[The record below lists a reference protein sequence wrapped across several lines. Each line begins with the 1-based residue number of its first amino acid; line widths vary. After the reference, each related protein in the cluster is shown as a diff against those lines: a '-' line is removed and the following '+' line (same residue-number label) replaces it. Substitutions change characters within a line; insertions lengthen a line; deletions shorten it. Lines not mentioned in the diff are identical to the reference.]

1 MDDEIATG
9 LAPLAPRNDTS
20 CILEQALT
28 DRAGV
33 WKPGAFAGVPRLGP
47 YLPATS
53 PPMPAPPI
61 LDAADLARTLDRMAW
76 HLLEW
81 LAPDEQA
88 AGQRI
93 GLIGLQSR
101 GVPLARRLAER
112 MGRFGGLAV
121 PVGMLDA
128 TLYRDDR
135 VRSALRRTDVPF
147 DVDGCH
153 LVLVD
158 DVLYTGRSA
167 RAALD
172 ALTDLGRPASVRLA
186 VLVDRG
192 LRELPITADLVGA
205 HVPTRAGQRIRVR
218 LAEHDGGDDGVWLDG

>member
-1 MDDEIATG
+1 MPGVNALHTRVV
-9 LAPLAPRNDTS
+9 APETRPAY
-20 CILEQALT
+20 
-28 DRAGV
+28 
-33 WKPGAFAGVPRLGP
+33 LGP
-47 YLPATS
+47 HS
-53 PPMPAPPI
+53 PPTMAAPPI
-61 LDAADLARTLDRMAW
+61 LDADDLARTLDRMAW

-81 LAPDEQA
+81 LAPDEQDA
-88 AGQRI
+88 HPDTGRGDESSVRV
-93 GLIGLQSR
+93 GLVGLQVR

-112 MGRFGGLAV
+112 MGRFGGLTV
-121 PVGMLDA
+121 PVGVLDA
-128 TLYRDDR
+128 SLYRDDTAR
-135 VRSALRRTDVPF
+135 VLAPLRRTDVPF

-205 HVPTRAGQRIRVR
+205 RVPTRAGQRIRVR
-218 LAEHDGGDDGVWLDG
+218 FADTDGEGDGVWLDG